1 VRGGQLAVVPSLASL
16 QAQLPT
22 LLERFPDTA
31 EPVNKLHVALSEG
44 VANGAAAEEELLNGV
59 AALLKEHKAA
69 LEAKG
74 VRLVSLMVPNPPKW
88 PRQYSFTLAGDWAED
103 AQRRNMYPT
112 MWDLLELSRLENW
125 SPERI
130 PSISHNSV
138 VLLGSQGTGP
148 RQQQRVYV
156 RGVTHAALTA
166 EASSAEASLLKSLD
180 ELQLAMLDQRVSP
193 TASSHLFL
201 HALTPFGSTAETV
214 IKNFEEVMPAL
225 ISKYATRLLNLRV
238 DEIEIRAHA
247 TEGGG
252 QQAVRLMASSMSG
265 QWLKADGYLEFLDPT
280 TGETQSYCTVADKDS
295 DE

>member
-1 VRGGQLAVVPSLASL
+1 MRGGQLAVVPSLASL
-16 QAQLPT
+16 QAELPA
-22 LLERFPDTA
+22 LLGRFPDTS

-44 VANGAAAEEELLNGV
+44 VANGAEGEAALLSSV

-88 PRQYSFTLAGDWAED
+88 PRQYAFTVAGDWTECTA
-103 AQRRNMYPT
+103 RRNMYPT

-156 RGVTHAALTA
+156 RGVTRAGVTG
-166 EASSAEASLLKSLD
+166 EASSAEKG
-180 ELQLAMLDQRVSP
+180 EL
-193 TASSHLFL
+193 
-201 HALTPFGSTAETV
+201 
-214 IKNFEEVMPAL
+214 
-225 ISKYATRLLNLRV
+225 AT
-238 DEIEIRAHA
+238 
-247 TEGGG
+247 
-252 QQAVRLMASSMSG
+252 
-265 QWLKADGYLEFLDPT
+265 
-280 TGETQSYCTVADKDS
+280 
-295 DE
+295 